1 MLGLS
6 VSRIFA
12 QTRAHGSPADYAFCR
27 DLAGRLYRQC
37 GGDPQQIGRFRSWI
51 EQGFF

>member
-1 MLGLS
+1 MLGLA

-12 QTRAHGSPADYAFCR
+12 QTRAHGSAADYAFCR
-27 DLAGRLYRQC
+27 ELAARLHRQC
-37 GGDPQQIGRFRSWI
+37 DDDPQRITRFRSWI